1 MCWRSRASN
10 PTSLKVQEAQ
20 SLTRHMT
27 CLLSTIWSLSLHLF
41 GPAMI
46 GPTGFRSSP
55 AAAFLGIAMVQ
66 SKRNDDLPW
75 SHTHIQNTCDL
86 GNLHCKSQS
95 HHPGS
100 ACHHVL
106 HPLASNHL
114 KRFGLLVGSKYPT
127 TTNKKNTTSLD
138 EVPPNHQSFDP
149 YTAPLL
155 QAFEPLEVQWRYLD
169 PGDEHQK
176 KAQGKAS

>member
-1 MCWRSRASN
+1 MCWRSSASN
-10 PTSLKVQEAQ
+10 PTSLKVQQAQ

-66 SKRNDDLPW
+66 NTRNDDLPW
-75 SHTHIQNTCDL
+75 SNTHIQNTCDL
-86 GNLHCKSQS
+86 IAGNLHCKSQS

-114 KRFGLLVGSKYPT
+114 NRFGCLFDHRNIQPQQTRKTPPALMKFHPT
-127 TTNKKNTTSLD
+127 I
-138 EVPPNHQSFDP
+138 
-149 YTAPLL
+149 
-155 QAFEPLEVQWRYLD
+155 
-169 PGDEHQK
+169 
-176 KAQGKAS
+176 KASTRTLHHFSRLSSP

>member
-1 MCWRSRASN
+1 MCWRATQTSKERARS
-10 PTSLKVQEAQ
+10 TVFDEAH
-20 SLTRHMT
+20 HMT

-66 SKRNDDLPW
+66 NTRNDDLPW
-75 SHTHIQNTCDL
+75 SHTHIQKTCDL
-86 GNLHCKSQS
+86 IAGNLHCKSQS

-114 KRFGLLVGSKYPT
+114 KRFGLLDHRNIQPQQTRKAPPALMKFHPT
-127 TTNKKNTTSLD
+127 I
-138 EVPPNHQSFDP
+138 
-149 YTAPLL
+149 
-155 QAFEPLEVQWRYLD
+155 
-169 PGDEHQK
+169 
-176 KAQGKAS
+176 KASTRTLHHFSRLSSP